1 MNFTHELLIR
11 GIKIID
17 IGFTVTIYI
26 ILGFISARLIDKIEG
41 PVNRKTVQKKPFYRI
56 VLELMLFFWFVGIFW
71 YIARNIV
78 PLIPFPLDG
87 IFGYDHFKLNPYSGA
102 SILVFI

>member
-17 IGFTVTIYI
+17 IGFTVSIYI

-41 PVNRKTVQKKPFYRI
+41 PVNHKTVQKKPFYKI

-78 PLIPFPLDG
+78 RSKKPYKSLYIRTLTMNISFS
-87 IFGYDHFKLNPYSGA
+87 KLHSC
-102 SILVFI
+102 